1 MRKGV
6 QQNLVKEFFEYIL
19 SILKSRLF
27 VLGIIVVLLFSVLM
41 IRIFNVQIVNG
52 EYYLENYIQMA
63 EREVLTSGTRGIIYD
78 RNGEVLAYNKLAYA
92 IEIEDDISDSTENK
106 DKKLNEIISET
117 INIITSN
124 GDTLIND
131 FPIILNTNN
140 EFEFSVSSDNER
152 LRFLRDIYGKKSISE
167 LDTKKETLSTST
179 ADDVMKYLC
188 GEKMFDISDEYD
200 KAEQIKIAMVRYN
213 LSLNRFQKYISTK
226 IASNVSEETV
236 AAIYEAQAE
245 LKGVT
250 VSEET
255 VRVYNDS
262 VYFAHILGYTGTI
275 SEDQLAELNS
285 DGGSYISSD
294 VVGKSGIEKEME
306 SYLQGT
312 KGKSTIFVDNTG
324 RILEN
329 VSKTDAKAG
338 NDVYLTLDAKLQKAG
353 YTILEQKLAGILYS
367 KIVNYDVTPSE
378 DMKTIPIPVK
388 DVYYQIINNNV
399 VDLNKFGLESA
410 SDNEKNIYAKFAA
423 KQSGVINWVYSE
435 LTTDTPE
442 ALSAL
447 PEENNTY
454 LSYIYTKLAD
464 TEGIINKKAIDSE
477 DETYQKWTNET
488 ISLREFLLYAI
499 SKNWINTSKIFDSSE
514 VKYSDTDEIYNK
526 LVEHIYNSLPT
537 DTGFSKKIYYYLIYS
552 GSISGNQVCMLLY
565 DQNVLEYDEAAYTAL
580 RSGSSAF
587 EFIREQIKQIK
598 ITPAQLALDPCSG
611 SLVVIDT
618 NSGDVLALVTYPSYD
633 NNKLS
638 GSVDAVYWKQL
649 NSDLSLPLYNRATQ
663 TRTAPGSTFKMLS
676 AITGLEEG
684 YLTPGRTITDLGE
697 FKKITPSPKCWRYP
711 GNHGSINVS
720 QALEHSCNYFFYEV
734 GYELSIDEH
743 GGFSSDLGLSKL
755 KKYGVQLGLTTKSGV
770 EIEEN
775 EPLFSTDNS
784 VRSAIGQGSN
794 SFANIQL
801 ARYVN
806 TVANSGHNYQLTLLN
821 KVIDTDGNLIKQY
834 EPTLTNT
841 TNFSQSTWDAVHY
854 GMRLVITGGT
864 AKGTFNGFQIN
875 VAGKSGTAQENKLR
889 SNHSVFVAYAPY
901 ENPEIALSVLIPNGE
916 SSGYTAEVVRDTIKY
931 YYGLTTDEELYGGI
945 ASIPTSGVTND

>member
-410 SDNEKNIYAKFAA
+410 SDNEKNIYAKFVA

-477 DETYQKWTNET
+477 DEIYQKWTNET

-611 SLVVIDT
+611 SLVVTDT

-676 AITGLEEG
+676 SITGLEEG

>member
-611 SLVVIDT
+611 SLVVTDT

-676 AITGLEEG
+676 TITGLEEG

>member
-410 SDNEKNIYAKFAA
+410 SDNEKNIYAKFVA

-611 SLVVIDT
+611 SLVVTDT

-901 ENPEIALSVLIPNGE
+901 ENPEIALSILIPNGE

>member
-410 SDNEKNIYAKFAA
+410 SDNEKNIYAKFVA

-477 DETYQKWTNET
+477 DEIYQKWTNET

-587 EFIREQIKQIK
+587 EFIREKIKQIK

-611 SLVVIDT
+611 SLVVTDT

-854 GMRLVITGGT
+854 GMRLVITGGN

>member
-410 SDNEKNIYAKFAA
+410 SDNEKNIYAKFVA

-526 LVEHIYNSLPT
+526 LAEHIYNSLPT

-611 SLVVIDT
+611 SLVVTDT

-638 GSVDAVYWKQL
+638 GSVDAVYWKQI

>member
-188 GEKMFDISDEYD
+188 GKKMFDISDEYD

-410 SDNEKNIYAKFAA
+410 SDNEKNIYAKFVA

-477 DETYQKWTNET
+477 DEIYQKWTNET

-611 SLVVIDT
+611 SLVVTDT

>member
-423 KQSGVINWVYSE
+423 KQSVVINWVYSE

-611 SLVVIDT
+611 SLVVTDT

>member
-338 NDVYLTLDAKLQKAG
+338 DDVYLTLDAKLQKAG

-410 SDNEKNIYAKFAA
+410 SDNEKNIYAKFVA

-477 DETYQKWTNET
+477 DEIYQKWTNET

-611 SLVVIDT
+611 SLVVTDT

-806 TVANSGHNYQLTLLN
+806 TVANGGHNYQLTLLN

>member
-131 FPIILNTNN
+131 FPVILNTNN

-410 SDNEKNIYAKFAA
+410 SDNEKNIYAKFVA

-477 DETYQKWTNET
+477 DEIYQKWTNET

-611 SLVVIDT
+611 SLVVTDT

>member
-410 SDNEKNIYAKFAA
+410 SDNEKNIYAKFVA

-477 DETYQKWTNET
+477 DEIYQKWTNET

-611 SLVVIDT
+611 SLVVTDT

-945 ASIPTSGVTND
+945 ASIPTSGITND

>member
-117 INIITSN
+117 INIIISN

-410 SDNEKNIYAKFAA
+410 SDNEKNIYAKFVA

-454 LSYIYTKLAD
+454 LSYIYIKLAD

-565 DQNVLEYDEAAYTAL
+565 DQNVLEYDETAYTAL

-611 SLVVIDT
+611 SLVVTDT

>member
-63 EREVLTSGTRGIIYD
+63 EREVLTSGTRGLIYD

-92 IEIEDDISDSTENK
+92 IEIEDDISDSTEDK
-106 DKKLNEIISET
+106 DKKLNEIISKT

-285 DGGSYISSD
+285 DGGNYISSD

-399 VDLNKFGLESA
+399 VDLNKFGLDSA
-410 SDNEKNIYAKFAA
+410 SDNEKNIYSKFVA
-423 KQSGVINWVYSE
+423 KQSDVINWVYSE

-464 TEGIINKKAIDSE
+464 TEGIINKKVIDSE

-611 SLVVIDT
+611 SLVVTDT
-618 NSGDVLALVTYPSYD
+618 DTGDVLALVTYPSYD

-720 QALEHSCNYFFYEV
+720 QALEYSCNYFFYEV

-755 KKYGVQLGLTTKSGV
+755 KKYGAQLGLTTKSGV

-821 KVIDTDGNLIKQY
+821 KVTDTDGNLVKQY

-864 AKGTFNGFQIN
+864 AKATFNGFQIS

>member
-410 SDNEKNIYAKFAA
+410 SDNEKNIYSKFAA

-611 SLVVIDT
+611 SLVVTDT

>member
-410 SDNEKNIYAKFAA
+410 SDNEKNIYAKFVA

-611 SLVVIDT
+611 SLVVTDT

-638 GSVDAVYWKQL
+638 GSVDAVYWKQI

>member
-275 SEDQLAELNS
+275 SEDQLAELKS

-410 SDNEKNIYAKFAA
+410 SDNEKNIYAKFVA

-477 DETYQKWTNET
+477 DEIYQKWTNET

-611 SLVVIDT
+611 SLVVTDT

>member
-410 SDNEKNIYAKFAA
+410 SDNEKNIYAKFIA

-611 SLVVIDT
+611 SLVVTDT

>member
-410 SDNEKNIYAKFAA
+410 SDNEKNIYAKFVA

-477 DETYQKWTNET
+477 DERYQKWTNET

-611 SLVVIDT
+611 SLVVTDT

>member
-1 MRKGV
+1 M

-410 SDNEKNIYAKFAA
+410 SDNEKNIYAKFIA

-611 SLVVIDT
+611 SLVVTDT

>member
-1 MRKGV
+1 M
-6 QQNLVKEFFEYIL
+6 VKEFFEYIL

-410 SDNEKNIYAKFAA
+410 SDNEKNIYAKFVA

-477 DETYQKWTNET
+477 DEIYQKWTNET

-587 EFIREQIKQIK
+587 EFIREKIKQIK

-611 SLVVIDT
+611 SLVVTDT

>member
-410 SDNEKNIYAKFAA
+410 SDNEKNIYAKFVA

-464 TEGIINKKAIDSE
+464 TDGIINKKAIDSE
-477 DETYQKWTNET
+477 DEIYQKWTNET

-611 SLVVIDT
+611 SLVVTDT

>member
-63 EREVLTSGTRGIIYD
+63 EREVLTSGTRGLIYD

-92 IEIEDDISDSTENK
+92 IEIEDDISDSTEDK
-106 DKKLNEIISET
+106 DKKLNEIISKT

-188 GEKMFDISDEYD
+188 GKKMFDISDEYD

-285 DGGSYISSD
+285 DGGNYISSD

-399 VDLNKFGLESA
+399 VDLNKFGLDSA
-410 SDNEKNIYAKFAA
+410 SDNEKNIYSKFVA
-423 KQSGVINWVYSE
+423 KQSDVINWVYSE

-477 DETYQKWTNET
+477 DEIYQKWTNET

-611 SLVVIDT
+611 SLVVTDT
-618 NSGDVLALVTYPSYD
+618 DTGDVLALVTYPSYD

-720 QALEHSCNYFFYEV
+720 QALEYSCNYFFYEV

-755 KKYGVQLGLTTKSGV
+755 KKYGAQLGLTTKSGV

-821 KVIDTDGNLIKQY
+821 KVTDTDGNLIKQY

-864 AKGTFNGFQIN
+864 AKATFNGFQIN

>member
-6 QQNLVKEFFEYIL
+6 QQNLVREFFEYIL

-611 SLVVIDT
+611 SLVVTDT

-854 GMRLVITGGT
+854 GMRLVITGGN

>member
-140 EFEFSVSSDNER
+140 KFEFSVSSDNER

-611 SLVVIDT
+611 SLVVTDT

>member
-236 AAIYEAQAE
+236 AAIYEARAE

-611 SLVVIDT
+611 SLVVTDT

>member
-236 AAIYEAQAE
+236 AAVYEAQAE

-410 SDNEKNIYAKFAA
+410 SDNEKNIYAKFVA

-552 GSISGNQVCMLLY
+552 GSISGNQVCMILY

-611 SLVVIDT
+611 SLVVTDT

>member
-92 IEIEDDISDSTENK
+92 IEIEDDISDSTEDK
-106 DKKLNEIISET
+106 DKKLNEIIAKT

-124 GDTLIND
+124 GDKLIND

-167 LDTKKETLSTST
+167 LDTKKEMLSAST

-188 GEKMFDISDEYD
+188 GKKMFDISDEYD

-213 LSLNRFQKYISTK
+213 LSLNRYQKYISTK

-285 DGGSYISSD
+285 DGGNYISSD

-399 VDLNKFGLESA
+399 VDLNKFGLDSA
-410 SDNEKNIYAKFAA
+410 SDNEKNIYAKFVS
-423 KQSGVINWVYSE
+423 KQSDVINWVYSE

-442 ALSAL
+442 ALSTL
-447 PEENNTY
+447 PKENNTY

-464 TEGIINKKAIDSE
+464 TEGIINKKSIDSE

-611 SLVVIDT
+611 SLVVTDT
-618 NSGDVLALVTYPSYD
+618 DTGDVLALVTYPSYD

-720 QALEHSCNYFFYEV
+720 QALEYSCNYFFYEV

-755 KKYGVQLGLTTKSGV
+755 KKYGAQLGLTTKSGV

-821 KVIDTDGNLIKQY
+821 KVTDTDGNLIKQY
-834 EPTLTNT
+834 ETTLTNT

-864 AKGTFNGFQIN
+864 AKATFNGFQIN

>member
-410 SDNEKNIYAKFAA
+410 SDNEKNIYTKFVA

-611 SLVVIDT
+611 SLVVTDT

>member
-611 SLVVIDT
+611 SLVVTDT

-775 EPLFSTDNS
+775 EPLFSTDNA

>member
-92 IEIEDDISDSTENK
+92 IEIEDDISDSSENK
-106 DKKLNEIISET
+106 DKKLNEIIAET

-410 SDNEKNIYAKFAA
+410 SDNEKNIYAKFVA

-477 DETYQKWTNET
+477 DEIYQKWTNET

-552 GSISGNQVCMLLY
+552 GSISGNQACMLLY

-611 SLVVIDT
+611 SLVVTDT

>member
-63 EREVLTSGTRGIIYD
+63 EREVLTSGTRGLIYD

-92 IEIEDDISDSTENK
+92 IEIEDDISDSTEDK
-106 DKKLNEIISET
+106 DKKLNEIISKT

-285 DGGSYISSD
+285 DGGNYISSD

-399 VDLNKFGLESA
+399 VDLNKFGLDSA
-410 SDNEKNIYAKFAA
+410 SDNEKNIYSKFVA
-423 KQSGVINWVYSE
+423 KQSDVINWVYSE

-611 SLVVIDT
+611 SLVVTDT
-618 NSGDVLALVTYPSYD
+618 DTGDVLALVTYPSYD

-720 QALEHSCNYFFYEV
+720 QALEYSCNYFFYEV

-755 KKYGVQLGLTTKSGV
+755 KKYGAQLGLTTKSGV

-821 KVIDTDGNLIKQY
+821 KVTDTDGNLVKQY

-864 AKGTFNGFQIN
+864 AKATFNGFQIS

>member
-399 VDLNKFGLESA
+399 VDLNKFGMESA
-410 SDNEKNIYAKFAA
+410 SDNEKNIYAKFVA

-477 DETYQKWTNET
+477 DEIYQKWTNET

-611 SLVVIDT
+611 SLVVTDT

-854 GMRLVITGGT
+854 GMRLVITGGS

>member
-27 VLGIIVVLLFSVLM
+27 LLGIIVVLLFSVLM

-410 SDNEKNIYAKFAA
+410 SDNEKNIYAKFVA

-477 DETYQKWTNET
+477 DEIYQKWTNET

-611 SLVVIDT
+611 SLVVTDT

>member
-312 KGKSTIFVDNTG
+312 KGNSTIFVDNTG

-611 SLVVIDT
+611 SLVVTDT